1 MRNSGYMQGLASAVG
16 AALIAAAAL
25 IPLPAIADSSNHD
38 LDANIGEWTARWWKW
53 ALGIPA
59 DRNPLT
65 DASGTFCAEGQKGPV
80 WFLAGWFGAG
90 NVERNCTIPKG
101 RSILF
106 PIYNWI
112 WVQTSGDVPTNT
124 EADYR
129 QCAAGI
135 PPNALGCE
143 GVAPVAG
150 HVEAS
155 LDGVPVF
162 LNFETPITRTQS
174 PLFHVKWRAGN
185 IFGVDPKLETCAKC
199 GEAVSDGYWVALPPL
214 KRGTHVLKILATDG
228 TNERQNITYRLLVD

>member
-1 MRNSGYMQGLASAVG
+1 MRKSVHMRGLASAVG

-25 IPLPAIADSSNHD
+25 VPIHAIAESSDRDSG
-38 LDANIGEWTARWWKW
+38 ATTGEWTARWWKW
-53 ALGIPA
+53 ALDIPA

-65 DASGTFCAEGQKGPV
+65 DASGAFCAEAQKGPV
-80 WFLAGWFGAG
+80 WFLAGWFGTG
-90 NVERNCTIPKG
+90 MVERNCTIPKG
-101 RSILF
+101 KSILF

-129 QCAAGI
+129 QCAAGL
-135 PPNALGCE
+135 PPNVLGCE

-150 HVEAS
+150 HVDAS

-162 LNFETPITRTQS
+162 LNFRTPITRTQS

-185 IFGVDPKLETCAKC
+185 IFGVIPELETCTKC

-214 KRGTHVLKILATDG
+214 KPGPHVLRILATDG
-228 TNERQNITYRLLVD
+228 TNERQNITYHLLVQ

>member
-1 MRNSGYMQGLASAVG
+1 MRKSVHMRGLASAVG

-25 IPLPAIADSSNHD
+25 VPIHAIAESSDRDSG
-38 LDANIGEWTARWWKW
+38 ATTGEWTARWWKW
-53 ALGIPA
+53 ALDIPA

-65 DASGTFCAEGQKGPV
+65 DASGAFCAEAQKGPV

-90 NVERNCTIPKG
+90 MVERNCTIPKG
-101 RSILF
+101 KSILF

-129 QCAAGI
+129 QCAAGL
-135 PPNALGCE
+135 PPNVLGCE

-150 HVEAS
+150 HVDAS

-162 LNFETPITRTQS
+162 LNFRTPITRTQS

-185 IFGVDPKLETCAKC
+185 IFGVIPELETCTKC

-214 KRGTHVLKILATDG
+214 KPGPHVLRILATDG
-228 TNERQNITYRLLVD
+228 TNERQNITYHLLVQ